1 MVEQDES
8 DLQGTSP
15 DSEPTAMV
23 EEPMDLD
30 ESMESLAGGEPLEL
44 PQKVNYGTG
53 CTPSC
58 HQLQSENRQL

>member
-44 PQKVNYGTG
+44 PQK
-53 CTPSC
+53 
-58 HQLQSENRQL
+58 